1 MNNFEMNRSFHSEDS
16 LKKEFKETFSVIRA
30 SECLKSDTL
39 RKMQEEDQRRI
50 SPLDKTPVKKL
61 KIWRYGIPAAAVIFC
76 AVLSLRFL
84 TGGSGTPYVTQ
95 MEEGAFYD
103 SVKLEDGEI
112 RFISNRVAI
121 SVTPNAGEIVIGE
134 QDYETAQTGQELD
147 AEETADSGGLLT
159 FQRTKAVSLPFIS
172 EENWSYIGEQK
183 IYVTVLK
190 TDEVRYQAVF
200 ETDGAAY
207 EVIGSNVTQ
216 KEFIDFLYQKIKSL
230 KK

>member
-1 MNNFEMNRSFHSEDS
+1 MNNLEMNYSFYSEDS
-16 LKKEFKETFSVIRA
+16 LKKEFKEAFSVIRA
-30 SECLKSDTL
+30 SERLKSDTL
-39 RKMQEEDQRRI
+39 KKMREEEQRGI
-50 SPLDKTPVKKL
+50 SPMDKVSAKKF
-61 KIWRYGIPAAAVIFC
+61 KIWCYGIPAAAVILC
-76 AVLSLRFL
+76 AVLSLRLF
-84 TGGSGTPYVTQ
+84 TGSSGAPYVTQ
-95 MEEGAFYD
+95 MEEDAFYD
-103 SVKLEDGEI
+103 SVELEDGEI
-112 RFISNRVAI
+112 RFVSNRVAI

-134 QDYETAQTGQELD
+134 QDYEAAQTGQELD

-159 FQRTKAVSLPFIS
+159 FQRTEAVSLPFIS